1 MATLLLPPGLR
12 DEMIIY
18 ARESL
23 PEEACGFL
31 IGTHGPKTQDFCIT
45 ALRKARNLN
54 PRRNDRF
61 TIAPEDYAKAERHC
75 ARHPGARIL
84 GFWHSHPHSP
94 ARPSKVDLEEA
105 RGLFVSFP
113 ERYLYV
119 IVSMA
124 HDDPELACWRLDE
137 QGRLFE
143 QVELE

>member
-1 MATLLLPPGLR
+1 VAILR
-12 DEMIIY
+12 LHHDLRAEMIVY

-31 IGTHGPKTQDFCIT
+31 LGTQDLVAT
-45 ALRKARNLN
+45 ALRNARNLN

-75 ARHPGARIL
+75 ARHPGTRVL
-84 GFWHSHPHSP
+84 GFWHSHPQSP
-94 ARPSKVDLEEA
+94 ARPSAVDLEEA

-113 ERYLYV
+113 ERYLYI

-124 HDDPELACWRLDE
+124 QDEPEITCWRLDE
-137 QGRLFE
+137 SGQRFE
-143 QVELE
+143 QISIE